1 MSRRLSPSSLAVM
14 LGVFALASCDESTP
28 TQPSQSASPSIAAQA
43 DYSVREIGIYGEL
56 STTATGINAAGHVVG
71 WETGSDDFV
80 RAYIWKDGVQTYLGH
95 LGGDESAAY
104 DINDLGQVV
113 GWARGPLG
121 SRRAFRWI
129 NGRMTGLGTLGGSE
143 SQASAINNK
152 NHVVGSSR
160 LRGNPRDPQGRPIV
174 HAFLLKNGVMTDL
187 GTLGGL
193 SSEALDIND
202 AGQVVGWSE
211 TSSGIR
217 HPFLWQN
224 GTMRDLIPG
233 SPGTGTAHAI
243 SSTGV
248 VVGERNNRAFRYS
261 GGVVRNLWLGT
272 TDRSAAYDIRGGHIV
287 GEVGAHDFVLTDGEV
302 TLLPIPPGDESGI
315 VNAVN
320 GAGVVVGHTRSE
332 VSGYHVVTMWTP
344 E

>member
-1 MSRRLSPSSLAVM
+1 MSGRISLSSLVFT
-14 LGVFALASCDESTP
+14 LGVLALAACGESTP
-28 TQPSQSASPSIAAQA
+28 MQPSESASPSSAALA
-43 DYSVREIGIYGEL
+43 GYSVSELGIYGEL

-71 WETGSDDFV
+71 WETGSDDAV
-80 RAYIWKDGVQTYLGH
+80 RAYIWKAGVQDYLGH
-95 LGGDESAAY
+95 LGGGESAAY

-121 SRRAFRWI
+121 SKRAFRWV
-129 NGRMTGLGTLGGSE
+129 NGTMTGLGTLGGSE

-160 LRGNPRDPQGRPIV
+160 VKGNPKDPQGRPIV

-193 SSEALDIND
+193 RSEALDIND

-211 TSSGIR
+211 TSSGTR

-233 SPGTGTAHAI
+233 SPSTGTAHAI

-261 GGVVRNLWLGT
+261 GGVMRNLALGT
-272 TDRSAAYDIRGGHIV
+272 TGPSAAYDIRGGHIV
-287 GEVGAHDFVLTDGEV
+287 GGAGGHLFVLTDGEV
-302 TLLPIPPGDESGI
+302 TLLPLQPGDEGGI

-332 VSGYHVVTMWTP
+332 VSGYHAVTMWTP
-344 E
+344 Q